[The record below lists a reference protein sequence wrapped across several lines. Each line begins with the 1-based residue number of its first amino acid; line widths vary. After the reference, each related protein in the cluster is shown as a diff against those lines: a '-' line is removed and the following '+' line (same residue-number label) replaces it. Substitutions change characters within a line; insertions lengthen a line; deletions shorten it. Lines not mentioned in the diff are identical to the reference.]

1 MAKQILFSDDARQKL
16 ISGVNK
22 LARAVVTTLGPKGRN
37 VAIDKN
43 EVLLPSSTMA
53 FPSPKIELAD
63 PFENMGAQLNKE
75 AASKTNDV
83 AGDGTTTA
91 TFWLSK
97 LLPPA

>member
-43 EVLLPSSTMA
+43 GVLLPSSTMA
-53 FPSPKIELAD
+53 FPSPKKSNLPIPL
-63 PFENMGAQLNKE
+63 
-75 AASKTNDV
+75 KTWV
-83 AGDGTTTA
+83 P
-91 TFWLSK
+91 S
-97 LLPPA
+97 